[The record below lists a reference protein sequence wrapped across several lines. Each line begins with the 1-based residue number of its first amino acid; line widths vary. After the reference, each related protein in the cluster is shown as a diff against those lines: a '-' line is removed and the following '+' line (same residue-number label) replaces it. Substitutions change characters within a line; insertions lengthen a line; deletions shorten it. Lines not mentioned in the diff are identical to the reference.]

1 MVVSPMFD
9 GQKVGFDSPLAPYG
23 TLHRF
28 TMLLQSPL
36 LVGGAIT
43 ILKNMSQWEG

>member
-9 GQKVGFDSPLAPYG
+9 GQKLGFDSPLAPYG

-28 TMLLQSPL
+28 TMLVMLLQSPL
-36 LVGGAIT
+36 LVGGA
-43 ILKNMSQWEG
+43 MCPS